1 MAVFN
6 SRRLR
11 HLSIIVLLV
20 VAAGVVVWAVGV
32 LARENALGDLRHE
45 AAATGDLDLALLD
58 SELQRHRAIPVIL
71 ASEERLSR
79 FLSMPTEA
87 GRAEVNA
94 RLETI
99 ATQTGAAAVYV
110 LDTQGTAIAASN
122 YRTPESFVGADY
134 AFRPYFTGAMASGST
149 EYFGLG
155 TVSRQP
161 GLYISHRIDG
171 IDGPRGVVVTK
182 VVFDS
187 VEKAWAGQQGE
198 VVVVDPNGVVLLASR
213 PGRRF
218 TTIQDLPPSL
228 RDVLKASRQFGDS
241 PLDWSG
247 VETAATSVTIDG
259 QPLQRTVADVGT
271 TGWRLE
277 VWTPEDAV
285 VRTVL
290 TWRWIA
296 ILLIALMA
304 GAGVWVWRSRA
315 RAANRELAEAEA
327 RRVLER
333 NVEERTQAL
342 TEANAALSGQIGERQ
357 EAERRL
363 RRLQSDLVQAN
374 RVAQLAQ
381 TMAGVAHEINQPVAA
396 IRTHADNARV
406 LLERGET
413 ASADHSLSRIQG
425 LTGRIGEIIES
436 LRGLAR
442 KGPRALRPVR
452 LGEAIES
459 ARLLLESRD
468 RAERAEVRGPVQEL
482 SVMADQV
489 RLEQVLI
496 NLLQNAFEATERLNH
511 PLIVLEARRSDDWV
525 EVSVEDNGPGV
536 PQALRQT
543 LFMPFATGKAGGL
556 GLGLVISREIVD
568 GFGGTLD
575 LDDGDMGGAR
585 FVMRL
590 RIADAG

>member
-1 MAVFN
+1 MSVLG
-6 SRRLR
+6 SRHFQRL
-11 HLSIIVLLV
+11 LIIGLLLLAACTV
-20 VAAGVVVWAVGV
+20 VWAAGVV
-32 LARENALGDLRHE
+32 AREDALRDLRRE
-45 AAATGDLDLALLD
+45 AAATRDLDLALLD
-58 SELQRHRAIPVIL
+58 SELQRHRSIPVIL
-71 ASEERLSR
+71 ASEEPLSR
-79 FLSMPTEA
+79 FLATPTEA
-87 GRAEVNA
+87 GRADVNA
-94 RLETI
+94 RLEAI
-99 ATQTGAAAVYV
+99 AAQTGAAAVYV
-110 LDTQGTAIAASN
+110 LDTMGRAIAASN

-134 AFRPYFTGAMASGST
+134 AFRPYFTGAMASGSA

-161 GLYISHRIDG
+161 GLYISQRIDG
-171 IDGPRGVVVTK
+171 VGGPRGVVVTK
-182 VVFDS
+182 VVFDG
-187 VEKAWAGQQGE
+187 VEKAWAVQQGE
-198 VVVVDPNGVVLLASR
+198 VVVLDPNGVVLLASR

-218 TTIQDLPPSL
+218 TTIRDLPASL
-228 RDVLKASRQFGDS
+228 REALKASRQFGDS

-247 VETAATSVTIDG
+247 IETSATSVSING
-259 QPLQRTVADVGT
+259 QRLQRTVADVGT

-285 VRTVL
+285 ARTAL
-290 TWRWIA
+290 TSRWIA
-296 ILLIALMA
+296 ILLVVLTA

-327 RRVLER
+327 RRALER
-333 NVEERTQAL
+333 NVKERTQAL

-406 LLERGET
+406 LLDRGET
-413 ASADHSLSRIQG
+413 VTADHSLTRIQS

-436 LRGLAR
+436 LRGMAR
-442 KGPRALRPVR
+442 KGPRALTPVR

-459 ARLLLESRD
+459 TRLLLESRD
-468 RAERAEVRGPVQEL
+468 RAERAEVRGPVQAV
-482 SVMADQV
+482 SVMAERV

-496 NLLQNAFEATERLNH
+496 NLLQNAFEATDGLENAH
-511 PLIVLEARRSDDWV
+511 IVLDVRPVGDWV

-536 PQALRQT
+536 PHALRQT
-543 LFMPFATGKAGGL
+543 LFTPFATGKAGGL
-556 GLGLVISREIVD
+556 GLGLVISREIIE
-568 GFGGTLD
+568 GFGGTLELENGD
-575 LDDGDMGGAR
+575 LGGAR
-585 FVMRL
+585 FVMKL
-590 RIADAG
+590 RGADAG